1 MSTPTNTTST
11 TSSSTTAQDNLSS
24 TPSASRKR
32 SGTMGMGAAIAIAV
46 ILLIVGLA
54 GGYVLGTQLNKS
66 ASSTSKPAL
75 TEAGSSLLYPLI
87 TQWAGNYSAASISG
101 GAQGSGTGQSDAE
114 LGLTNM
120 GGSDGYLT
128 NASQTSLINVP
139 VAISAQ
145 LVYYHLSGITAHLNL
160 NGTILAMIYDGVIT
174 TWNNPLILAAQVSA
188 VQTQLNGLSSE
199 TISPIVRA
207 DSSGDSF
214 LFSSYCYMSWSGWT
228 FGFGTKVLETDPHAT
243 GATGNSG
250 VVTALET
257 TSNSIGYVGIS
268 YEASANSGGLVYAAL
283 GTNAANSALGGLN
296 ASNYILPTAATI
308 SQDANLGLQKLDF
321 AQYQLAT
328 SLIMGG
334 PAAGSINLTLG
345 GGGTNP
351 TVAYPTPYPDAN
363 LEYILIK
370 TAPTGSVVTS
380 GNLAATVA
388 FLQWAISNG
397 NYHSAG
403 VQSQWITNVNFVPL
417 TPAVVGLDM
426 QELAGVST

>member
-1 MSTPTNTTST
+1 MSTPTNST
-11 TSSSTTAQDNLSS
+11 TTTSTTAQDNLSS
-24 TPSASRKR
+24 STTRKR
-32 SGTMGMGAAIAIAV
+32 SGTMSTGAAIGIAV

-54 GGYVLGTQLNKS
+54 GGYFIGHQTSTTTN
-66 ASSTSKPAL
+66 SSSSSKPAL

-87 TQWAGNYSAASISG
+87 TQWAGNYSGATISG

-114 LGLTNM
+114 LGLVNM

-145 LVYYHLSGITAHLNL
+145 LIFYNLPGISGHLNL
-160 NGTILAMIYDGVIT
+160 NGTILAMIYDGNIT
-174 TWNNPLILAAQVSA
+174 TWNNPLILAANP
-188 VQTQLNGLSSE
+188 TQATALGTLASE
-199 TISPIVRA
+199 TISPIVRS

-214 LFSSYCYMSWSGWT
+214 LFSSYCYMSWPGWT
-228 FGFGTKVLETDPHAT
+228 FGFGTKVLETDPAAT
-243 GATGNSG
+243 GAVGNSG
-250 VVTALET
+250 VVSALEGT
-257 TSNSIGYVGIS
+257 KNSIGYVGIS
-268 YEASANSGGLVYAAL
+268 YEASALSGGLTYAAL
-283 GTNAANSALGGLN
+283 GTNAANSASGGIV
-296 ASNYILPTAATI
+296 ASNYILPSAANV

-351 TVAYPTPYPDAN
+351 TTAYPTPYPDAN

-370 TAPTGSVVTS
+370 TAATGSVVTS
-380 GNLAATVA
+380 SNLAATVA
-388 FLQWAISNG
+388 FLEWAISTG
-397 NYHSAG
+397 NYASGSA
-403 VQSQWITNVNFVPL
+403 QSQWITDVNFVPL
-417 TPAVVGLDM
+417 TPAVIGLDM
-426 QELAGVST
+426 EELGTVAT